1 MKVWLKTR
9 IIFICLELV
18 QLSSALLDPAPFP
31 DALKQCYEFRSFN
44 MTPSDEVAV
53 NIQNYCY
60 RQYQYKQIADG
71 KIWSPLNI
79 TKEGVNYIHGLF
91 RQIFNEARDVA
102 RHSMKSRRHKRQARF
117 PGRYRQEVRSP
128 GGAFRR
134 YARCILRLQR
144 EAVEPPQSGRNTY
157 QTLAVL
163 HSGQVLA
170 TAHGGP
176 AFIPWHRIYLLL
188 LETACGTPIPYW
200 DSTVDHDMMDPTR
213 SMIWSDMFFG
223 NGDGEVMTGP
233 FQSLRTILGDSIIR
247 NIGTGDSSLF
257 TKEGL
262 AAVLSRRRYE
272 EIVEPKQGAE
282 YVFSLEGHHNG
293 PHVWVGG
300 HLSLTNTAAYDPIF
314 FNHHAFIDHV
324 YEIFRQQQLR
334 SGINPIMDYPT
345 MTPPGHAAN
354 DLIDFRPYAQPLRNI
369 EGLSR
374 FIANLVRYEP
384 LPTCQNRCNRSPHL
398 FCDQVRFVCVSRA
411 RPTSMM
417 PAGGGFG
424 MASQPGQAPASQ
436 DVPTE
441 SRVRA
446 QARGPIPGG
455 ARFRSSPFTDSR
467 NRPDTIGSV
476 PASPQ
481 LLAASVQAR
490 AGTTRRRRDVSQ
502 KHQNNTS
509 LDDSLRTVSALQ
521 RSFTNTF
528 MIDGVVDLKRWV
540 YVPVRVFY
548 NRSLNIDG
556 NDPTL
561 HPNIALKALQS
572 SCHGVNSGAFK
583 VFVTS
588 NGLNYVGTYKE
599 FVILDERQPFSV
611 MDTAIGIKN
620 PDYGGGE
627 VLFTAYDSCGRP
639 CRALCTKSLEG
650 KTVYKSCSA
659 VFKVSAALPKMF
671 RLSYRD
677 ALSSNWKISNL
688 INSQDV
694 DLIPPIT
701 FVCDNTQLWP
711 WDY

>member
-1 MKVWLKTR
+1 MKNK
-9 IIFICLELV
+9 
-18 QLSSALLDPAPFP
+18 
-31 DALKQCYEFRSFN
+31 
-44 MTPSDEVAV
+44 
-53 NIQNYCY
+53 
-60 RQYQYKQIADG
+60 YQFQ
-71 KIWSPLNI
+71 
-79 TKEGVNYIHGLF
+79 
-91 RQIFNEARDVA
+91 
-102 RHSMKSRRHKRQARF
+102 
-117 PGRYRQEVRSP
+117 
-128 GGAFRR
+128 
-134 YARCILRLQR
+134 
-144 EAVEPPQSGRNTY
+144 AVEPPQTGRNTY

-188 LETACGTPIPYW
+188 LETACGSPIPYW
-200 DSTVDHDMMDPTR
+200 DSTVDHDMIDPT
-213 SMIWSDMFFG
+213 SSVIWSDMFFG
-223 NGDGEVMTGP
+223 NGDGDVMTGP

-262 AAVLSRRRYE
+262 AAVLSRRRYGD
-272 EIVEPKQGAE
+272 IVEPKQGAE

-300 HLSLTNTAAYDPIF
+300 HLSLTQTAAYDPIF

-334 SGINPIMDYPT
+334 SGINPVMDYPT
-345 MTPPGHAAN
+345 MAPPGHAAN
-354 DLIDFRPYAQPLRNI
+354 DFIDFRPYAQPLRNI

-398 FCDQVRFVCVSRA
+398 YCDRVRFVCVSRA
-411 RPTSMM
+411 RPTATM
-417 PAGGGFG
+417 PIGGGFG

-441 SRVRA
+441 SRARA

-467 NRPDTIGSV
+467 NRPDTIGSA

-481 LLAASVQAR
+481 LLAAGAQAR
-490 AGTTRRRRDVSQ
+490 AGAARKRRDVSQ
-502 KHQNNTS
+502 THQNNSS
-509 LDDSLRTVSALQ
+509 LNGNLRTVSALQ

-528 MIDGVVDLKRWV
+528 MIDGVVDLKQWV
-540 YVPVRVFY
+540 YVPARVFY
-548 NRSLNIDG
+548 NRSLNIGG

-561 HPNIALKALQS
+561 HPNIARKAMKS

-599 FVILDERQPFSV
+599 FVIIDERQPFSV

-639 CRALCTKSLEG
+639 CRALCMKWLQG
-650 KTVYKSCSA
+650 KTVYKPCSA

-671 RLSYRD
+671 YSSYRD
-677 ALSSNWKISNL
+677 ALSSNWKTSNL

-694 DLIPPIT
+694 DLTPPIT
-701 FVCDNTQLWP
+701 FVCDNKKLWP